1 MPLKPGP
8 SRQEKHR
15 KPLDTEVFRNILPA
29 DAFPKQQTVFVN
41 PLYYASGIDSPAAT
55 GECEC

>member
-1 MPLKPGP
+1 MPLKPDP
-8 SRQEKHR
+8 SRRKKHR

-41 PLYYASGIDSPAAT
+41 SLCYASGINSPAGT
-55 GECEC
+55 GECEW